1 MEKFKEVMEILY
13 KTKDMINKDNSKE
26 EIIKSLS
33 DFEMS
38 LSCLV
43 DEIHNLENENR
54 RQEIRIKE
62 INGKYELLITLMQ
75 GAISNL

>member
-1 MEKFKEVMEILY
+1 MEKFKDVMEILY

-54 RQEIRIKE
+54 MQEIRIKE
-62 INGKYELLITLMQ
+62 INTKYELLIILIQ